1 MELKLSLH
9 FNSTTKVAYVKDDTV
24 YSLPPAAKKYVF
36 GSLNYPNGLSVF
48 SRNDIS
54 NPLINFNADPR
65 VSENFSLGS
74 TIQAG
79 NYSFSSKVF
88 IEWINQDSDIPVLF
102 SSTNTLSIIGVDLTD
117 ILKPGE
123 LLTPYNCTNP
133 ANDSSGGTIE
143 SVEYVNNS
151 TRVTFML
158 SNIVPDPNPDTQ
170 AIININRNY
179 YPNVDTI
186 YNYSTCSKTLCPE
199 LDFTYDAFSTQ
210 YGSATLSDNTNYY
223 GWNITSKNL
232 QLFYPAGLNPL
243 PAENPISTPL
253 ANITI
258 NELATGIYTCKLAVT
273 ANYVQNDGLVIDV
286 TSTKIKQATVIAYTE
301 MCGIQGCINKMLD
314 RHTSYLKS
322 AKISPLQQY
331 VDQVYGLYIN
341 AKEALACGDRGT
353 YSNYVSQIYTIFGT
367 TEDSCDSCSCG
378 GSCGGSCD
386 SCSDSCGCGQPDE
399 PVWIN
404 NLGIDVDSLL
414 GDFEN
419 FMNNQL
425 PDLLDTVSSLETTVT
440 DEVLPAISSIQT
452 ELAAIGPQT
461 NTNTGDITGLQ
472 SQVDTLNGEVATLQ
486 EQIATFSPSNSEVA
500 LNELL
505 TNDGSN
511 PLLFT
516 AASGDPAAGNENL
529 AYVVNLIGN
538 QSSYLSNGAYV
549 TFYSPADSAW
559 YQGTIASS
567 EYKGGPNQTMITIDS
582 IVGSDTYWTSN
593 STPFPFFLAKPL
605 TSIYN
610 FTKQFNLENANYWK
624 LEDSSNKYWA
634 KLKTSFLWNGTNLG
648 LNSMKIVNEATGE
661 ELELRGINPGSMVDL
676 ELTFEKLWNGS
687 AYDLVYMLD
696 FKSTTSENS
705 NIVEGVLSNAGFTG
719 YNPKE
724 NSDLYQNTSRQAVVS
739 PNVGG
744 GTPGIFNMTQDVYN
758 TLGNQN
764 TNRVISR
771 YASGP
776 SYPNNTSSQFFT
788 GGNDTIFFN
797 NDNGNMTILNFEVS
811 YGKMPA

>member
-24 YSLPPAAKKYVF
+24 YSLPPTAKKYVF

-258 NELATGIYTCKLAVT
+258 NELATGIYTCKLSVT

-353 YSNYVSQIYTIFGT
+353 YSNYVSQIYTILGT

-425 PDLLDTVSSLETTVT
+425 PDLLDTVSSLETTIT

-461 NTNTGDITGLQ
+461 QTNTGDISGLQ
-472 SQVDTLNGEVATLQ
+472 TQVDTLDSEVTALQ

-505 TNDGSN
+505 TNDGSK
-511 PLLFT
+511 PLLFM
-516 AASGDPAAGNENL
+516 AVGGEPVEENL
-529 AYVVNLIGN
+529 TYAVNLVGN
-538 QSSYLSNGAYV
+538 VSSYFSLNALVS
-549 TFYSPADSAW
+549 FYSPEDKSW
-559 YQGTIASS
+559 YQGTVSDVEWKSGPGQTQVTVESLSS
-567 EYKGGPNQTMITIDS
+567 QDTVWSANITE
-582 IVGSDTYWTSN
+582 
-593 STPFPFFLAKPL
+593 FPLFLAKPL
-605 TSIYN
+605 VSVYN
-610 FTKQFNLENANYWK
+610 FTKNFIIENANYWK
-624 LEDSSNKYWA
+624 LEDIDNKYWA
-634 KLKTSFLWNGTNLG
+634 KLKTSFLWNGTNSG
-648 LNSMKIVNEATGE
+648 LNNLEIVNQSAGE
-661 ELELRGINPGSMVDL
+661 SITLRGMNPGTMVDL
-676 ELTFEKLWNGS
+676 ELILEKKWTNSG
-687 AYDLVYMLD
+687 YDLVYMID
-696 FKSTTSENS
+696 VKTSSSENKA
-705 NIVEGVLSNAGFTG
+705 VVGGTLMYAGFTG
-719 YNPKE
+719 YNPLE
-724 NSDLYQNTSRQAVVS
+724 NSDLYQN
-739 PNVGG
+739 
-744 GTPGIFNMTQDVYN
+744 GTRNNIIAPSNSGSGTGAIYNFTQDVYN
-758 TLGNQN
+758 TVGNLN
-764 TNRVISR
+764 VNRAISR

-776 SYPNNTSSQFFT
+776 SYPNSTSAQFFT
-788 GGNDTIFFN
+788 GENDTITFN
-797 NDNGNMTILNFEVS
+797 SSNGNISLLNFEVS